1 MAKCRIGTAKF
12 FALLLLLYITQANMK
27 DIKLSPPSP
36 RLGDLKGKT
45 IYFVDNGKN
54 GAEVILKTA
63 MKLLQKDFPHAKLVY
78 HPKTTP
84 YTRPEPQNWWREL
97 EENADAAVVAVGD

>member
-1 MAKCRIGTAKF
+1 
-12 FALLLLLYITQANMK
+12 MK
-27 DIKLSPPSP
+27 DIKLSRPAPPW
-36 RLGDLKGKT
+36 DLKGKT

-63 MKLLQKDFPHAKLVY
+63 MKLLQKDFPMQSWFITPNNPLHQAGTAELVA
-78 HPKTTP
+78 
-84 YTRPEPQNWWREL
+84 EL